1 MLNQK
6 KSHNKT
12 IRLFL
17 LLIFIC
23 VFFFSITPVEC
34 SKGYQQ
40 KNENIVQVELVTI
53 NSRSVTVNWT
63 SLPLND
69 SNSFFIS
76 LESETFN
83 QSKIWSVIFL
93 NETIEEKQNI
103 LSPINYTINGELMQA
118 QKSLSLNFTY
128 YLIKEDYSSIQAKI
142 TGLKPSTKYNISL
155 HSSYSTIKAGDI
167 PIITITNSTV
177 LWKSTIETSVSLI
190 DELEYSQL
198 SLILSLVTILIVF
211 LLLFY
216 YIAKKDL
223 PYNRLAYLFIL
234 PAVLALILLE
244 VYPIIYGIFLSF
256 TSYGLKRGEIPV
268 FVFFKNYAEVTKNPQ
283 LSIAFTTTIVW
294 TVIVIFFKLLLGFIF
309 AYSLH
314 FKIKRKKPW
323 YILLYLPWTIPA
335 YIKILSWRSFFQGYS
350 GDSFFNMLF
359 QTNINLL
366 VKPYTAL
373 FIASFVEISIAI
385 PFITTLF
392 LGALSSIPKELIDI
406 SEVDQISEWLR
417 IKKIVFPL
425 IKPIILPAIVLEIIK
440 SFGSF
445 NVAFLLTGGYPI
457 LKYGVSDIGV
467 IGATDLFSTFTFY
480 MFYQQ
485 RAIGIAAAYSTI
497 MSIITLFFVL
507 IWIKIS
513 KGMENKFQPEDKK
526 TGQNNLFTIIVIV
539 LLQSIGYII
548 SAYTGF
554 RYFGFY
560 YSKITTLFFAGFYL
574 LVFIS
579 LITRKGRIMRFF
591 RSILIVDLFI
601 SFFQLVRYQMW
612 YAFNW
617 NILIIAIVLLLL
629 AQIDY
634 SGQRL
639 TRLSFVFETIS
650 NRVNQLIKLIKVL
663 LRRVDNAIVR
673 ADRYTVIISLE
684 AVFLLIYVLMIHS
697 TLYMLISFVLILLSL
712 IGYTF
717 LNCDLKLD
725 YMVQLLVFLL
735 LIFSHLGY
743 GWIALLTFF
752 LTTFFLNKLQL
763 YLLSNGIERNNLIS
777 QSICSMDINASAM
790 FFLVVFVS
798 LIPFWNILWIAFAP
812 LNQLVPT
819 SFIPDNPTLENF
831 KHIFTQEQIHV
842 HFLNSL
848 IVSLGSATI
857 CLIVTTLAGYAISR
871 YSFNLKDK
879 VMLGVFILKMFT
891 GVLTLI
897 PFYLIMYN
905 LGLIDRFIG
914 VILAY
919 SVNSIPILLWIV
931 KGYFDSI
938 PTEIDESALIMGNS
952 RFRILRKIIF
962 PLSKP
967 VLAIAF
973 LLNFLSAWNGFL
985 LAFVLIQSASKY
997 TLPIK
1002 LYSLLGSIETS
1013 SPEWGLFASASVL
1026 VIIPMLVLF
1035 ILLRDYIMGGTKQKI
1050 DVKIEEIAK

>member
-1 MLNQK
+1 MFNQK
-6 KSHNKT
+6 KRQNKT

-17 LLIFIC
+17 LLIFLC
-23 VFFFSITPVEC
+23 VFLFSTTPIEC
-34 SKGYQQ
+34 SKGYKQN
-40 KNENIVQVELVTI
+40 NENIVQVELVNI
-53 NSRSVTVNWT
+53 NARSVTVNWT
-63 SLPLND
+63 SIPLND

-76 LESETFN
+76 LESNIFN

-93 NETIEEKQNI
+93 NETVEEKQNI

-118 QKSLSLNFTY
+118 QKSLALNFTY
-128 YLIKEDYSSIQAKI
+128 YIIKEDYSSIQAKI
-142 TGLKPSTKYNISL
+142 TSLKPLTKYNISL
-155 HSSYSTIKAGDI
+155 YSSYSTLKEGDI

-177 LWKSTIETSVSLI
+177 LWRSNIETSISLI
-190 DELEYSQL
+190 EQLEHSQL
-198 SLILSLVTILIVF
+198 SLVLSLVTILIVF

-256 TSYGLKRGEIPV
+256 TSYGLKRGEMPV
-268 FVFFKNYAEVTKNPQ
+268 FVFFRNYAEVTKNPQ

-294 TVIVIFFKLLLGFIF
+294 TVIVIFFKLLLGSIF
-309 AYSLH
+309 AYSLQ
-314 FKIKRKKPW
+314 FKIKRKKLW
-323 YILLYLPWTIPA
+323 YVLLYLPWAIPA

-359 QTNINLL
+359 QTDINLF
-366 VKPYTAL
+366 VQPYTAL
-373 FIASFVEISIAI
+373 LIASFVEISMAI
-385 PFITTLF
+385 PFITTVF
-392 LGALSSIPKELIDI
+392 LGALASISKELIDI
-406 SEVDQISEWLR
+406 SEVDQISEWER
-417 IKKIVFPL
+417 IRKVVIPL
-425 IKPIILPAIVLEIIK
+425 IKPIILPAVMLEIIK

-497 MSIITLFFVL
+497 MSMITLFFVL

-513 KGMENKFQPEDKK
+513 KGMENKFQPEDRK
-526 TGQNNLFTIIVIV
+526 TKQSSLFTIISFV
-539 LLQSIGYII
+539 LLQSIGYLI
-548 SAYTGF
+548 SAFAGF

-560 YSKITTLFFAGFYL
+560 CSKVTTLIVAIFYL
-574 LVFIS
+574 LIFIS
-579 LITRKGRIMRFF
+579 LITRKGRIIPFF
-591 RSILIVDLFI
+591 RSILIFDFSI
-601 SFFQLVRYQMW
+601 SIFQLARYQMW

-617 NILIIAIVLLLL
+617 NILIITIELLLL

-634 SGQRL
+634 NGQRL
-639 TRLSFVFETIS
+639 TYLSFILETIR
-650 NRVNQLIKLIKVL
+650 NGVNQLINHTKVL
-663 LRRVDNAIVR
+663 LRRVDNAIIRVNK
-673 ADRYTVIISLE
+673 YTVIITLE
-684 AVFLLIYVLMIHS
+684 VILLFMYALIVHS
-697 TLYMLISFVLILLSL
+697 TVYMLISFIMIIMAL

-717 LNCDLKLD
+717 LKHDLKLD
-725 YMVQLLVFLL
+725 YIVQLLVISL
-735 LIFSHLGY
+735 LIFQNLGL
-743 GWIALLTFF
+743 GWIALVTL
-752 LTTFFLNKLQL
+752 LLVIFFLNKLQS
-763 YLLSNGIERNNLIS
+763 YLIFNGTGRNRAIS
-777 QSICSMDINASAM
+777 KSICNMDINFSAM
-790 FFLVVFVS
+790 FLLVVFIS

-819 SFIPDNPTLENF
+819 SLIPSNPTLDNF

-848 IVSLGSATI
+848 VVSFGSAII
-857 CLIVTTLAGYAISR
+857 CLMVTTLAGYAISR
-871 YSFNLKDK
+871 YSFKAKDK

-919 SVNSIPILLWIV
+919 SVNSIPILLWII

-938 PTEIDESALIMGNS
+938 PTELDESALIMGNS

-985 LAFVLIQSASKY
+985 LAFVLLQSTSKY

-1002 LYSLLGSIETS
+1002 LYSFLGSIETS
-1013 SPEWGLFASASVL
+1013 SPEWGLFAAASVL
-1026 VIIPMLVLF
+1026 VIIPILLLF

-1050 DVKIEEIAK
+1050 EVKIEEIAK